1 MNTDRITINDLDFL
15 AGANPDNEVISE
27 AAYAAHSATL
37 DGEYPDHVQE
47 RIASIVMA
55 AAMGDLAY
63 IASETE
69 TLYLMAWGQWHPA
82 DENDPCDAHRD
93 ARYDD

>member
-27 AAYAAHSATL
+27 AAYAAHRAQE

-55 AAMGDLAY
+55 AAMGDLDY

-69 TLYLMAWGQWHPA
+69 TLYLMAWGQWHP
-82 DENDPCDAHRD
+82 DDMTDPCDAARD
-93 ARYDD
+93 ARFGC

>member
-1 MNTDRITINDLDFL
+1 MTNDTITLADLEAL
-15 AGANPDNEVISE
+15 VPANFGNEVISE
-27 AAYAAHSATL
+27 AAYAAHRAQE

-55 AAMGDLAY
+55 AAMGDLDY

-69 TLYLMAWGQWHPA
+69 TLYLMAWGEWHP
-82 DENDPCDAHRD
+82 DDMTDPCDAARD
-93 ARYDD
+93 ARFGC

>member
-1 MNTDRITINDLDFL
+1 MTNDTITLADLEAL
-15 AGANPDNEVISE
+15 VPANFGNEVIAE

-55 AAMGDLAY
+55 AAMGDLDY

-69 TLYLMAWGQWHPA
+69 TLYLMAWGEWHP
-82 DENDPCDAHRD
+82 DDMTDPCDAARD
-93 ARYDD
+93 ARFGC